1 MLDILEAWWSFS
13 IHQTENRELP
23 TRPGITAAR
32 YSEEWFLCS
41 KFIMFAN
48 RRNDNNR
55 SRKNGSVFRLPPGN
69 RDWPVKQ

>member
-1 MLDILEAWWSFS
+1 MLDIREAWWSFS
-13 IHQTENRELP
+13 ILQTENREP
-23 TRPGITAAR
+23 PIRPGITAAR

-48 RRNDNNR
+48 GGNDTNR
-55 SRKNGSVFRLPPGN
+55 SRKNGLVFRLPPDN